1 MDKANDQQ
9 GLVILYTGNGK
20 GKTTA
25 ALGLALRALGHGYKV
40 LIVQF
45 IKGPWQSGEEKTL
58 GQLSPAVEII
68 KTGRGFTWQSED
80 LELDRSAAQEGWRL
94 ARQKVMEGR
103 SDLVILDE
111 LTYLI
116 TYGMVEEAEVIRLIR
131 ERPRKMTLVITGRQ
145 ASPALVSEADLV
157 TEMKEVKHPYKQGMA
172 ARQGIEF

>member
-20 GKTTA
+20 GKTSA
-25 ALGLALRALGHGYKV
+25 ALGLALRALGHGHKV

-58 GQLSPAVEII
+58 GQLSPAVEIM

-80 LELDRSAAQEGWRL
+80 LELDRSAAQEGWKI
-94 ARQKVMEGR
+94 AWQKVMEGGN
-103 SDLVILDE
+103 DLVILDE

-116 TYGMVEEAEVIRLIR
+116 TYGMVDEAEVIRLIR
-131 ERPRKMTLVITGRQ
+131 ERPRKTTLVITGRQ
-145 ASPALVSEADLV
+145 ASPALFSAADLV
-157 TEMKEVKHPYKQGMA
+157 TEMKEVKHPYSQGMA